1 MRFILG
7 RPHETENKVRLGLPR
22 IIQRKENAP
31 EFDYSSFYVT
41 TGMGHTGGWTAS
53 RSLMASRFSPLTMS
67 NQSLNWFSAPAIQ
80 APKSEDKNPS
90 SLNGIVFW
98 SALN

>member
-41 TGMGHTGGWTAS
+41 TGMGT
-53 RSLMASRFSPLTMS
+53 
-67 NQSLNWFSAPAIQ
+67 PAALLRTQ
-80 APKSEDKNPS
+80 ALFGDVRQPEEVRNPS
-90 SLNGIVFW
+90 LADSSVVERFCRFGCRRHP
-98 SALN
+98 SSKR